1 MNDELERLETL
12 SAEVEELATRV
23 AVRARAF
30 GPDGGTRGRVQLAI
44 RRLRVA
50 LDELDAYPAR
60 AEDIT
65 DE

>member
-1 MNDELERLETL
+1 MSNDLERLESL

-23 AVRARAF
+23 TVRARAF
-30 GPDGGTRGRVQLAI
+30 GAETGTRGRVELAK
-44 RRLRVA
+44 RRLKVA
-50 LDELDAYPAR
+50 LDELDDYPAR

>member
-1 MNDELERLETL
+1 MSDDLERLETL
-12 SAEVEELATRV
+12 SGEVEELATSI

-30 GPDGGTRGRVQLAI
+30 GPETGTRGRIEVAK
-44 RRLRVA
+44 RRLKVA

-65 DE
+65 EE